1 MDDTGNEGRKA
12 GSEHESLRDFNAYA
26 DRNGQDF
33 GQDSPLDVAR
43 PADLQRALQEDRS
56 SARSGAR
63 PGSPSPAAA
72 RR

>member
-56 SARSGAR
+56 SNSI
-63 PGSPSPAAA
+63 
-72 RR
+72 